1 MASISPPLP
10 RLTRS
15 MQTQACP
22 DINFYSKNLTD
33 EQPNWLEKVLA
44 ICSVPYKRLGGSF
57 LKF

>member
-1 MASISPPLP
+1 
-10 RLTRS
+10 